1 MCVKQNKT
9 TTSVL
14 RGFSLR
20 GGIHMSAK
28 GGDVI
33 MIMTVNF
40 HLIIYSS
47 YLMSVYV
54 IVFS

>member
-1 MCVKQNKT
+1 MLC
-9 TTSVL
+9 
-14 RGFSLR
+14 GFLLR
-20 GGIHMSAK
+20 GGIYMLVK

-33 MIMTVNF
+33 MIMIVNF
-40 HLIIYSS
+40 YLIIYSL